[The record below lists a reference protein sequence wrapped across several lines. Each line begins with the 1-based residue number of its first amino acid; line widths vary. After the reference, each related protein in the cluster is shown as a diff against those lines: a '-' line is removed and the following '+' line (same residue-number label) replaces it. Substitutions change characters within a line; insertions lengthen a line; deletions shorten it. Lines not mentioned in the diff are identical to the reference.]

1 MYPAKRED
9 AKLPTAYGLGSPQF
23 AQSSTNTPNKEIVP
37 QVHNIEM
44 NRYQTM
50 VILSQI
56 AKKRTLN
63 INVPE

>member
-1 MYPAKRED
+1 VYPAKRED
-9 AKLPTAYGLGSPQF
+9 AKLPTTYGLGSPKF

-50 VILSQI
+50 VILS
-56 AKKRTLN
+56 
-63 INVPE
+63 